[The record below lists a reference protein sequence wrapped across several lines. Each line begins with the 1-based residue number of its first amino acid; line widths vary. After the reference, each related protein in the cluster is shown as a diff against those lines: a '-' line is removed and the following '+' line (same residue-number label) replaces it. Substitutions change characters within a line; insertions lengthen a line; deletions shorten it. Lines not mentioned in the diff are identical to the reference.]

1 MTETKSDRGPRRDA
15 SGRLASAGDLLGT
28 ALAAWVGGVVVWLL
42 LEGVLLLVGWS
53 GSGHGNG
60 WLVLVPALFLFLDEF
75 RRAGYGPHRVVAA
88 IAGAALGLVAGL
100 LLSGLVTAVHP
111 MVLSGAIGAAGTTV
125 VYCLVWFYG
134 LRWLDRRAG

>member
-1 MTETKSDRGPRRDA
+1 MTETKSDARPRRDA
-15 SGRLASAGDLLGT
+15 NGRLASAGDLLGV

-53 GSGHGNG
+53 DSGSGNG
-60 WLVLVPALFLFLDEF
+60 WLVLVPAVFLFIDEF

-88 IAGAALGLVAGL
+88 LAAAVLGLAVGL
-100 LLSGLVTAVHP
+100 LLSGLVTAIHP
-111 MVLSGAIGAAGTTV
+111 MILSGAIGAAGLIV
-125 VYCLVWFYG
+125 VYSLVWFYG